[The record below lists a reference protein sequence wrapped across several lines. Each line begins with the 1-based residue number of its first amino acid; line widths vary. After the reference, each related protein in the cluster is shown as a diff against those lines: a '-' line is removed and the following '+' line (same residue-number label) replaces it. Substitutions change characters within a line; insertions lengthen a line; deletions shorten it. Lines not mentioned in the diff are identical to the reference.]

1 MNRELKVFFETT
13 NYCNFKCIYCFANTC
28 QKNSIILPFDN
39 YKKIIDDLSTL
50 DWDLSILLEGGEPLV
65 VDNICEYGKYAKKYA
80 KKVALGT
87 NGSLIQNLNQ
97 KQLDDIK
104 NTFEEVSL
112 SLDATDPELFKKLT
126 NHSIEPVLK
135 GIDILNENQI
145 KIKICAVITKY
156 NVEFDNLVK
165 FCEEKN
171 IKSLRFYWFI
181 PRETNDHS
189 LLPSEKD
196 YEYML
201 EKLKNYN
208 GNVDIKINRTYT
220 PFTNLVVSSKG
231 EIKIC
236 ADSERK
242 NMQLIGSYNNFID
255 KLRMLLK

>member
-1 MNRELKVFFETT
+1 MKKELKVFFETT

-28 QKNSIILPFDN
+28 QKNSIILSFDN

-65 VDNICEYGKYAKKYA
+65 IDNICEYGRYAKKFA

-87 NGSLIQNLNQ
+87 NGSLVQNLNQ
-97 KQLDDIK
+97 TQLDDIK

-112 SLDATDPELFKKLT
+112 SLDTINPELFKKLT
-126 NHSIEPVLK
+126 NHSIEAVLK
-135 GIDILNENQI
+135 GIDILNKNKI
-145 KIKICAVITKY
+145 KIKICTVVTKY
-156 NVEFDNLVK
+156 NVEFDSLVK

-171 IKSLRFYWFI
+171 IKNLRFYWFI

-189 LLPSEKD
+189 LLPTNND

-201 EKLKNYN
+201 EKLKNYK
-208 GNVDIKINRTYT
+208 GGVDIKINKDYT

-231 EIKIC
+231 ETKIC
-236 ADSERK
+236 VDTERK
-242 NMQLIGSYNNFID
+242 SMQLVGSYNDFIN
-255 KLRMLLK
+255 KLKALLK